1 MCNSRPCYNCLA
13 MMKTVGIRKVHYTDN
28 NGNIVSETVK
38 DMVSIQSSSVTRF
51 INQLNSVTRITNVQY
66 FENLLKELLP
76 TSIRKTNFDFFVK
89 HNMCNVLPKHTYIIE
104 NQKGKTIVTIFNSD
118 DIKVISTNLTD

>member
-1 MCNSRPCYNCLA
+1 
-13 MMKTVGIRKVHYTDN
+13 MKTVGIRKVHYTDN

>member
-28 NGNIVSETVK
+28 NGDIVSETVK

-51 INQLNSVTRITNVQY
+51 IHQLNNETRITNVQY
-66 FENLLKELLP
+66 FEGLLKELLP
-76 TSIRKTNFDFFVK
+76 SSIRKTNFEQFVK
-89 HNMCNVLPKHTYIIE
+89 HNMSNVLPKHTYVIE
-104 NQKGKTIVTIFNSD
+104 NSNGKSIVTIFNSSNT
-118 DIKVISTNLTD
+118 KVISTSLTN